1 MGGEADLTEGLISEE
16 HVKNKSGFGNS
27 RLRVLPS
34 WRGGDRAQSSPDWC
48 RCPFASGLA
57 ASAPSAPC
65 HYLEKKKRFKHKL
78 VSVLGFWGRS
88 LVLSLQ
94 DLTSNCFEEKLKN

>member
-48 RCPFASGLA
+48 RCPFASGLV
-57 ASAPSAPC
+57 SLRSLRTLSRP
-65 HYLEKKKRFKHKL
+65 EKKLKKRDLNINWFL
-78 VSVLGFWGRS
+78 FWGS
-88 LVLSLQ
+88 GEGVW
-94 DLTSNCFEEKLKN
+94 F